1 MLFRL
6 LGQLTSRY
14 STLVVGL
21 WIAFL
26 VASVMLAPK
35 WLSVVE
41 NGEFAFLPADSPSVQ
56 ASELFREAFPDHS
69 ASSNIVLVLRRE
81 TSAEEGLLPDDH
93 LFIETVLV
101 PMLRR
106 VAGFTEL
113 DDEPTED
120 SAADQSLVRKISWR
134 GTENIGPLYDS
145 VDHKASLIVLE
156 LRTEFMDE
164 ANRTLIDSIEA
175 ELERLRL
182 VPVPRP
188 ASKSSSTQQE
198 NSSGTVAETEAANA
212 NDNSSGK
219 LRAIPVGLD
228 VAFSGTAIYG
238 RDAMMESQKSARAT
252 EKWTV
257 LLVIILLLIM
267 YRAPL
272 LSMIP
277 LVTVSVSG
285 TISLSLLAI
294 AAKLGWVHLFNGI
307 EAYVTVLVYGAGI
320 DYCLFMIARYREEL
334 LSGATIEEAIS
345 RTMENVGSALAASAG
360 TTMCGIGMMY
370 FAEFGKFQQAGIAI
384 SFGLFVCL
392 CASLT
397 LTPAIIRLSGRW
409 AFWPKIPATQSATG
423 ATWVARPD
431 FFSRLINLPIL
442 KTGWS
447 RMANLLVRKPWTMWL
462 GSILGMLPFSVIGF
476 LCFGYLSYGLLSDL
490 PQDAPSVRGAKA
502 LQTHFPGGEGVPV
515 RALISVPDKDYTRM
529 TPRPPADITALT
541 NAILEKK
548 DELGIHSV
556 RSLADPK
563 GGRDIGKVILA
574 AERLRATQLFGSRQN
589 PNVTRL
595 DIIFKND
602 PFSKTSIDEFR
613 TMRTALPKMLPESMK
628 GATISFAGETANL
641 SDLKEVTDRDRI
653 RVNMLVTVVVFVIL
667 WLLLRQ
673 PGICAY
679 LIVTVLFSYFA
690 TLGCTYLFFWASD
703 PAGFAGLDWK
713 VPMFLFTI
721 LIAVGEDYNI
731 FLLARIE
738 EEKKQHGPVGSITV
752 ALNHTGSII
761 SSCGIIMAGTFS
773 SLMAG
778 SLAGMDQLG
787 FALALGV
794 VLDTFVVR
802 PIMVPAFL
810 ILLAEGRFRIGA
822 RSAVEVAD
830 SDSAD

>member
-1 MLFRL
+1 MMFRL
-6 LGQLTSRY
+6 LGQFTSRF
-14 STLVVGL
+14 SSVVVGI
-21 WIAFL
+21 WVVFL
-26 VASVMLAPK
+26 ATSVWLAPP

-41 NGEFAFLPADSPSVQ
+41 NGEFAFLPDDSPSVL
-56 ASELFREAFPDHS
+56 ASQLFREAFPDHS

-93 LFIETVLV
+93 LFIETVLL

-106 VAGFTEL
+106 IAGFTEV
-113 DDEPTED
+113 DDEPQEG
-120 SAADQSLVRKISWR
+120 SALDESLVRKISWR

-145 VDHKASLIVLE
+145 VDRKASLIVLE

-164 ANRTLIDSIEA
+164 ANRELINRIEA

-182 VPVPRP
+182 VPAP
-188 ASKSSSTQQE
+188 KSS
-198 NSSGTVAETEAANA
+198 GGGLAVVAHGAAVTAEPA
-212 NDNSSGK
+212 NDARPIDL

-238 RDAMMESQKSARAT
+238 RDAMMESQKSAKAT
-252 EKWTV
+252 ETWTV
-257 LLVIILLLIM
+257 LLVIILLLVM

-277 LVTVSVSG
+277 LITVSVSG
-285 TISLSLLAI
+285 TISLSLLAV
-294 AAKLGWVHLFNGI
+294 AASLGWVHLFNGI

-345 RTMENVGSALAASAG
+345 LTLEKVGSALAASAG

-384 SFGLFVCL
+384 SFGLFICL

-397 LTPAIIRLSGRW
+397 LTPAIVRLFGRW
-409 AFWPKIPATQSATG
+409 AFWPKIPASQSTSSV
-423 ATWVARPD
+423 TWVARPD

-447 RMANLLVRKPWTMWL
+447 RISLLLLRKPWTMWL
-462 GSILGMLPFSVIGF
+462 GSIFGMLPFSVIGL

-502 LQTHFPGGEGVPV
+502 LQAHFPGGEGVPV
-515 RALISVPDKDYTRM
+515 RAIIRVPGKDYTRM
-529 TPRPPADITALT
+529 TPRPPADITELAA
-541 NAILEKK
+541 AILEKK
-548 DELGIHSV
+548 DELGIQSV

-563 GGRDIGKVILA
+563 GGRDIGNVILA
-574 AERLRATQLFGSRQN
+574 AERLRAIQLFASRQD
-589 PNVTRL
+589 PSVTRL
-595 DIIFKND
+595 DIIFRND

-613 TMRTALPKMLPESMK
+613 TMQTALPRMLPESMK
-628 GATISFAGETANL
+628 DATISFAGETANL
-641 SDLKEVTDRDRI
+641 SDLKEVTDRDRV
-653 RVNMLVTVVVFVIL
+653 RVNFLVTAVVFVIL
-667 WLLLRQ
+667 WLLLRK

-679 LIVTVLFSYFA
+679 LILTVLFSYFA
-690 TLGCTYLFFWASD
+690 TLGCTYLVFWAAD
-703 PAGFAGLDWK
+703 PAGFSGLDWK

-731 FLLARIE
+731 FLLTRVE
-738 EEKKQHGPVGSITV
+738 EEKKQYGSVESITV

-802 PIMVPAFL
+802 PIMVPAYL
-810 ILLAEGRFRIGA
+810 ILLAEGRFRLPRAGSPDA
-822 RSAVEVAD
+822 EHEKGSTVD
-830 SDSAD
+830 S